1 MTLEKTL
8 NNLRKFGWFKGL
20 KSFAI
25 EINGNNKSKKIF
37 NTLISLG
44 YNNPSNLHGNADEGY
59 YYLVKNKNIFCKFYQ
74 RISSDTE
81 IITLDDIPY
90 K

>member
-8 NNLRKFGWFKGL
+8 KNLRKFGWFKEL

-25 EINGNNKSKKIF
+25 ETNGSNKSKKIF

-44 YNNPSNLHGNADEGY
+44 YYNPTDLHGNASEGY
-59 YYLVKNKNIFCKFYQ
+59 YVVKDKNIFCKSY
-74 RISSDTE
+74 IEDAK

>member
-8 NNLRKFGWFKGL
+8 KNLRKFGGFKQL

-25 EINGNNKSKKIF
+25 ETNGYKSKKIF

-44 YNNPSNLHGNADEGY
+44 YNNPTDLHGNASEG
-59 YYLVKNKNIFCKFYQ
+59 YYLVKDKNIFCKSY
-74 RISSDTE
+74 IEDAK
-81 IITLDDIPY
+81 IITLDEIPY
-90 K
+90 R